1 MDGVSPMK
9 NFSTG
14 LVIRAL
20 ASTGTVV
27 TLISVVGAGRKWA
40 P

>member
-1 MDGVSPMK
+1 MSPVK

-14 LVIRAL
+14 LVIKAL
-20 ASTGTVV
+20 ASAGTMV
-27 TLISVVGAGRKWA
+27 TLIGIVGAGRKWA

>member
-1 MDGVSPMK
+1 MSPVK
-9 NFSTG
+9 NLTTG
-14 LVIRAL
+14 LVIKAM
-20 ASTGTVV
+20 ASAGTVV